1 MKRRVFATGIVFL
14 LSAAASADQSRTAA
28 PFTLWYDKP
37 ARVWTEALPLGNG
50 RLGAMVFGI
59 PWRERVQ
66 LNEGTVWAGGPYRND
81 APEAFQALPEVRRL
95 IFGGDPGAAQALANE
110 KMVSKTAHGMPYQ
123 TVGDLVLS
131 FPGHER
137 ASDYR
142 RELDLERA
150 VATTRYRVGEVTFR
164 REVFASFAD
173 QVIFMRITAD
183 RPGQLNFAVSMDRPG
198 AFDVSTEG
206 PDRIV
211 LTGTT
216 GDCEGIQGKVR
227 FAAAVRVASDGGERD
242 AAEGAIFVRHADAAL
257 ITVSIASS
265 FIRYDDISGDPS
277 RRAVEPLFRSAQK
290 AYSDALDDHVE
301 AYRKYYGR
309 VRLNLGVT
317 DSARNPTDV
326 RIERFGGGSDP
337 HLAALLF
344 QFGRYLLISSSQPG
358 GQPATLQGLW
368 NDQLNP
374 PWDSKYTININ
385 TEMNYWPAETTG
397 LPEMAEP
404 LIQMVREL
412 SETGRQT
419 AKTMYGVDGWV
430 AHHNTDLW
438 RITGPVDGAFWGM
451 WPSGGAWLCQHLWQ
465 KYLYGGDMA
474 YLRSVYPILKGAA
487 EFYLGFL
494 TEEPS
499 NQWLVVCPSI
509 SPENAPSVHPQYS
522 ITAGATL
529 DNQLVFDLLAAT
541 ARSAR
546 LLKTDPAFVRDIE
559 STLRRLPP
567 MQIGRHGQLQ
577 EWLEDWDN
585 PEDHHRHVSHLYGVF
600 PGNQISPSRTPE
612 LFEAART
619 SLLHRGDPSTGWSMN
634 WKINLWAHFLDG
646 DHAYKLILEQIK
658 PVNRRGGGGFAE
670 SGGTY
675 PNLFDAHPPFQID
688 GNFGFTSGVAE
699 MLLQSDDGAVHVLPA
714 LPAAWKDGS
723 VSGLRAR
730 GGFEIASME
739 WKEGKII
746 RLSVRSTLGGNC
758 RIRSGTPLKG
768 GPGTRLKAVKGGN
781 PNPLYWVPEGK
792 RPLISKD
799 ARIEPHPAPEWYQ
812 VDVETAPGRT
822 YVLTGMDGFPAVQQE
837 TMK

>member
-1 MKRRVFATGIVFL
+1 MKKFHHAKWLIVL
-14 LSAAASADQSRTAA
+14 LAGTALSSAGQTAA
-28 PFTLWYDKP
+28 PFVLWYDQP
-37 ARVWTEALPLGNG
+37 ARNWTEALPVGNG
-50 RLGAMVFGI
+50 RLGAMVFGN
-59 PWRERVQ
+59 PWRERIQ

-81 APEAFQALPEVRRL
+81 NPDALQALPEVRRL
-95 IFGGDPGAAQALANE
+95 IFSGEVGAAQALANE
-110 KMVSKTAHGMPYQ
+110 KMVSKIAHGMPYQ
-123 TVGDLVLS
+123 TVGDLYLS

-150 VATTRYRVGEVTFR
+150 VATTRYRVGEVTFQ

-173 QVIFMRITAD
+173 QVILIRITED
-183 RPGQLNFAVSMDRPG
+183 RPGQLNFAVSMDRPS
-198 AFDVSTEG
+198 AFDVSSEG
-206 PDRIV
+206 TDR
-211 LTGTT
+211 LFLSGTT
-216 GDCEGIQGKVR
+216 GDCETVKGRVR
-227 FAAAVRVASDGGERD
+227 FTAAVRVASENGEAD
-242 AAEGAIFVRHADAAL
+242 AAGGAVFVRHADAAV
-257 ITVSIASS
+257 ITVSIASNFRNFS
-265 FIRYDDISGDPS
+265 ELGGDS
-277 RRAVEPLFRSAQK
+277 RRIADEWLIRSGKKDYQA
-290 AYSDALDDHVE
+290 ALDDHVE
-301 AYRKYYGR
+301 AYRKTYGR

-317 DSARNPTDV
+317 DSVRNPTDI
-326 RIERFGGGSDP
+326 RIERFARGSDP
-337 HLAALLF
+337 HLAALVF

-368 NDQLNP
+368 NDQLFP

-397 LPEMAEP
+397 LPETAEP
-404 LIQMVREL
+404 LVQMIREL

-438 RITGPVDGAFWGM
+438 RINGPVDGAFWGM

-465 KYLYGGDMA
+465 KYLYSGDKE

-499 NQWLVVCPSI
+499 KKWLVVCPSV

-529 DNQLVFDLLAAT
+529 DNQLVFDLLSETIRAARILR
-541 ARSAR
+541 A
-546 LLKTDPAFVRDIE
+546 DPALVRKMDA
-559 STLRRLPP
+559 TLERLPP

-600 PGNQISPSRTPE
+600 PGNQISPYRTPE
-612 LFEAART
+612 LFDAART

-646 DHAYKLILEQIK
+646 DHAYKLIAEQIK
-658 PVNRRGGGGFAE
+658 PVGRRPGGGFAE

-699 MLLQSDDGAVHVLPA
+699 MLLQSDDGAIHVLPA
-714 LPAAWKDGS
+714 LPGAWPEGN

-730 GGFEIASME
+730 GGFEITSME
-739 WKEGKII
+739 WKAGKIA
-746 RLSVRSTLGGNC
+746 RLSIRSGLGGNC
-758 RIRSGTPLKG
+758 RIRSCAPLKG
-768 GPGTRLKAVKGGN
+768 GLGTRMKVAKDEN
-781 PNPLYWVPEGK
+781 PNPFYWIPEGK
-792 RPLISKD
+792 RPLISKT
-799 ARIEPHPAPEWYQ
+799 ARIDHRSVPESYLYD
-812 VDVETAPGRT
+812 VDTEPGRT
-822 YVLTGMDGFPAVQQE
+822 YEFTSF
-837 TMK
+837 